1 MKMRWILLSIIFF
14 VAGAAAQ
21 DNPQWEV
28 FGGFQYTRFS
38 TGVTQSSLNAATQIL
53 GLPPLSLGAHLNL
66 SGWNVSLQ
74 ENRNSWLG
82 GVVDFSGNYVTKSFI
97 VLQIPGTT
105 DTLRNRIRFYTFMAG
120 PQVTMRKNS
129 RLQPFA
135 RALVGGARLK
145 VEDTGLENGAPATNT
160 LSGGETGF
168 AMGGGGGVDFHFA
181 RHVAVRV
188 VGDYI
193 RPYVG
198 GMSEGHFRVGGGVAF
213 RIGSR

>member
-1 MKMRWILLSIIFF
+1 LQQSSQSGESIQPLALECSMKIGCVLFSIVFF

-38 TGVTQSSLNAATQIL
+38 TSVAQSSLNAATQML
-53 GLPPLSLGAHLNL
+53 GLPPLSLGTHLNL

-97 VLQIPGTT
+97 VLQVPGTT
-105 DTLRNRIRFYTFMAG
+105 DVLRNRIRFYTFMAG
-120 PQVTMRKNS
+120 PQVSMRKSS

-145 VEDTGLENGAPATNT
+145 VEDTGL
-160 LSGGETGF
+160 
-168 AMGGGGGVDFHFA
+168 
-181 RHVAVRV
+181 
-188 VGDYI
+188 
-193 RPYVG
+193 
-198 GMSEGHFRVGGGVAF
+198 
-213 RIGSR
+213 

>member
-1 MKMRWILLSIIFF
+1 MKTCLICLLLFF
-14 VAGAAAQ
+14 LATASFAQ

-38 TGVTQSSLNAATQIL
+38 TGVAQSSLNAATQLL
-53 GLPPLSLGAHLNL
+53 GLPPLSLGPHLNL
-66 SGWNVSLQ
+66 SGWNTSLQ

-82 GVVDFSGNYVTKSFI
+82 GVVDFGGSYVTKSFI
-97 VLQIPGTT
+97 VLRVPGTT
-105 DTLRNRIRFYTFMAG
+105 DTLRNRTRFYTFMAG
-120 PQVTMRKNS
+120 PQVTMRKSS

-168 AMGGGGGVDFHFA
+168 AIGGGGGVDYHFA
-181 RHVAVRV
+181 RYIAVRA

-193 RPYVG
+193 RPYLG

-213 RIGSR
+213 RIGSK